1 MKNALALA
9 LASALVV
16 VATLTGC
23 TSDPLAEQYASG
35 STQNYISG
43 DGSVTTIALADRG
56 EPVAFEGVTGE
67 GDAVSSK
74 DFEGEVVVLN
84 FWYAACPPCRVE
96 APDLEKL
103 HQSLE
108 GEGASFLGVNVRD
121 QADTARTFEK
131 ETGVTYPSVID
142 ANDGNLLLAFA
153 GTVAPNAVP
162 TTLVIDKQGR
172 VAARILGQVTSPS
185 ALDTIIRDTIAES
198 S

>member
-1 MKNALALA
+1 MRRALAAAAAALIIASLA
-9 LASALVV
+9 
-16 VATLTGC
+16 GC
-23 TSDPLAEQYASG
+23 TADPLAEQYRSG

-43 DGSVTTIALADRG
+43 DGSVTTITAENRG
-56 EPVAFEGVTGE
+56 DPVEFEGVTAE
-67 GDAVSSK
+67 GDAVSSA
-74 DFEGEVVVLN
+74 DYEGQVVVLN

-103 HQSLE
+103 HVSLE
-108 GEGASFLGVNVRD
+108 DESVSFLGVNVRD
-121 QADTARTFEK
+121 QADTARTFET

-172 VAARILGQVTSPS
+172 VAARFLGQVESPS
-185 ALDTIIRDTIAES
+185 ALDTIIRDTIAEK
-198 S
+198 